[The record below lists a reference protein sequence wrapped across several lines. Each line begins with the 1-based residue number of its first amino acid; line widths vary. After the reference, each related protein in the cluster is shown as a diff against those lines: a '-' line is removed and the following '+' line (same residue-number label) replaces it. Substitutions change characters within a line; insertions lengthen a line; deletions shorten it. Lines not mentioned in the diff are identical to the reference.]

1 MPNIKELLGSEK
13 EIWVYLEKENYR
25 DFFRQAKAEGFAWR
39 NGKAICDNEEFRVCV
54 SVSKDGKVAYVS
66 CFALFGAPG
75 KGVGK
80 TNEQFAHIKKVKF

>member
-1 MPNIKELLGSEK
+1 MPTIKELLGSEK
-13 EIWVYLEKENYR
+13 EIWVRLTQENYR
-25 DFFRQAKAEGFAWR
+25 AFFAQAKEEGFVWT
-39 NGKAICDNEEFRVCV
+39 NGQEISDAERFAHCV
-54 SVSKDGKVAYVS
+54 SVFQSGKMAYVS